1 MDILYKLPLPQEL
14 CNKIFRF
21 ACKSPHTDLGSAI
34 LKNLIGLYIYNK
46 LVERGGIVLDGDGNV
61 VEFRSTA
68 GCTNYENKNKMTF
81 DIARLMSLPKLTMIN
96 LSGTSV
102 VGDIAHLKS
111 LPNLNKI
118 VLQNTSVVGDIAHLN
133 LMPKLTMI
141 DLYRTGVSG
150 HITHL
155 TSLPNLRSIEICY
168 THVEGKSSEF
178 RNYRKSAGLKK
189 CHIYFNHL

>member
-1 MDILYKLPLPQEL
+1 MDILYKLPFPQEV

-81 DIARLMSLPKLTMIN
+81 DIARLMSLPKLTMID
-96 LSGTSV
+96 LSS
-102 VGDIAHLKS
+102 
-111 LPNLNKI
+111 
-118 VLQNTSVVGDIAHLN
+118 TSVVGDIAHLN